1 MDHILNEKRILTA
14 INFVFL
20 VDLLGHMKDNANLF
34 IVLDYVPGGELF
46 TVLRE
51 RGRFTEPEAR
61 FFAAQVILALEVGG
75 WIVFLFNWIV
85 E

>member
-1 MDHILNEKRILTA
+1 M
-14 INFVFL
+14 
-20 VDLLGHMKDNANLF
+20 GHMKDNANLF

-75 WIVFLFNWIV
+75 WIVFLFDWIV
-85 E
+85 DRCASKRVGKPPLEKAGRV